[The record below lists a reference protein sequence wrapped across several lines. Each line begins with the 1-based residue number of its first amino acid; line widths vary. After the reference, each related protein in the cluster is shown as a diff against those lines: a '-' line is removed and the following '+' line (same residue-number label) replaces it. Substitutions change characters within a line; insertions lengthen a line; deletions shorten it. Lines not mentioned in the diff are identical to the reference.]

1 MPLNMIIIPVL
12 GSIFLIVLFIAISR
26 SIRKVL
32 KHEDDLRRERE
43 EKELELL
50 QAQIDYYNSRKEE
63 KST

>member
-1 MPLNMIIIPVL
+1 MIIIPVL